1 MSAKITLRHIGQR
14 AQIEIDNQP
23 ILILGAELSN
33 SAATSIA
40 DINEVLPRMKAI
52 GINTVLIPAQWD
64 LIEAEE
70 GKMDFSL
77 IDAAI
82 IKARECDLRLIFLW
96 FGAW

>member
-1 MSAKITLRHIGQR
+1 MKRVLCVFTFIYIIMMGMSAKITLRHIGQR

-23 ILILGAELSN
+23 MLILGAELSN

-64 LIEAEE
+64 
-70 GKMDFSL
+70 
-77 IDAAI
+77 
-82 IKARECDLRLIFLW
+82 
-96 FGAW
+96 